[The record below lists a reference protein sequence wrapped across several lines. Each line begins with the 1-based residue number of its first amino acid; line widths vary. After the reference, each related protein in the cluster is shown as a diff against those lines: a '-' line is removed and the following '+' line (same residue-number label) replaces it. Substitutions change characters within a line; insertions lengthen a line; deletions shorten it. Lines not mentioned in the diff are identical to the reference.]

1 MGLYTEKSYREMVN
15 PLINYAGDKDLVKS
29 QIYAMGK
36 GDSDMYKYRNN
47 LQDYNRAIEAGKK
60 NDSDNFFTGIGD
72 FLFGRGTDALRADLS
87 DEYTKAYAANPYEFS
102 GKQYNEDINRT
113 KSEQD
118 FDKGTVFSGGLL
130 GGLLNPITQTAK
142 AGIDLGRGVAGSI
155 AGDKNAW
162 DAWNKRDWLSD
173 LGALG
178 ETALTVVPTVRGI
191 TGAGKA
197 AATGAKTLGKTIGK
211 GAAMGAG
218 YGLSGGL
225 REMGAKD
232 FNLGNLA
239 LGTAVGAGFGGALSG
254 MGYGL
259 GKVNTKLSDIAKK
272 NRAVDEKVYYNTLN
286 DMGDL
291 SAANGVSYQEAL
303 KKAGLDQASNPA
315 DFQAINNILEGRS
328 VDYLG
333 DTPGRIQSL
342 TNKLNKLASE
352 LGEKSEPG
360 LVRYNEDSIQ
370 NLYDALKRISNLPTG
385 GSYTT
390 YTTYPG
396 LASTK
401 FKQTLQGAGDLL
413 KDMPNT
419 SKAVSAKVSGAASK
433 VSNSKVGRAAAKA
446 LSTKKGKVAAGV
458 GGGLL
463 LSQLLSNKGQSQ
475 PTQQELDELYN
486 YIYGG

>member
-118 FDKGTVFSGGLL
+118 FDKGTVFSGGLI

-142 AGIDLGRGVAGSI
+142 AGIDLGRGVVGSI
-155 AGDKNAW
+155 AGDQNAW
-162 DAWNKRDWLSD
+162 DAWGKRDWLSD

-178 ETALTVVPTVRGI
+178 ETALTVVPTVRGL

-225 REMGAKD
+225 REMGGKD
-232 FNLGNLA
+232 FDLGQL
-239 LGTAVGAGFGGALSG
+239 LTGTAVGAGVGGALSG
-254 MGYGL
+254 AGYGL
-259 GKVNTKLSDIAKK
+259 GKAWNKYSQPAPSKSTDLVKYGGGSATTSPQLQEYMNTLGVTGDNLTEEGLKSARNQATKNIAKT
-272 NRAVDEKVYYNTLN
+272 VGYESTE
-286 DMGDL
+286 G
-291 SAANGVSYQEAL
+291 
-303 KKAGLDQASNPA
+303 QA
-315 DFQAINNILEGRS
+315 QRTAINNAYQELLKNLEGKGTAAAQTAQYVAPKTS
-328 VDYLG
+328 FAQKLKNVG
-333 DTPGRIQSL
+333 SNIPTMGRDIKSS
-342 TNKLNKLASE
+342 KL
-352 LGEKSEPG
+352 
-360 LVRYNEDSIQ
+360 
-370 NLYDALKRISNLPTG
+370 
-385 GSYTT
+385 
-390 YTTYPG
+390 
-396 LASTK
+396 
-401 FKQTLQGAGDLL
+401 
-413 KDMPNT
+413 
-419 SKAVSAKVSGAASK
+419 
-433 VSNSKVGRAAAKA
+433 GRATTKA
-446 LSTKKGKVAAGV
+446 LSTKRGKVAAGV